1 MSRHKVKRPIR
12 KRASRWPL
20 IAALAGVLL
29 IGGAILLAGKGSET
43 DYTAKVKGQPAIVV
57 DQQEYDY
64 GEVKLGSSI
73 KTAVKVTN
81 VGDEP
86 LRFSGRPY
94 VELVEGC

>member
-1 MSRHKVKRPIR
+1 MV
-12 KRASRWPL
+12 AV
-20 IAALAGVLL
+20 LAGVLL

-43 DYTAKVKGQPAIVV
+43 DYTAKAKGQPAITV

-64 GEVKLGSSI
+64 DDVKLGSSI

-81 VGDEP
+81 VGDQP

-94 VELVEGC
+94 IELVEGC

>member
-1 MSRHKVKRPIR
+1 MSRHKVKRPSGNVR
-12 KRASRWPL
+12 P
-20 IAALAGVLL
+20 AGVDC
-29 IGGAILLAGKGSET
+29 GPGRRAVDRGAILLAGKGSET
-43 DYTAKVKGQPAIVV
+43 DYKAKVKGQPAIVV

>member
-43 DYTAKVKGQPAIVV
+43 DYTAK
-57 DQQEYDY
+57 
-64 GEVKLGSSI
+64 
-73 KTAVKVTN
+73 
-81 VGDEP
+81 
-86 LRFSGRPY
+86 
-94 VELVEGC
+94 